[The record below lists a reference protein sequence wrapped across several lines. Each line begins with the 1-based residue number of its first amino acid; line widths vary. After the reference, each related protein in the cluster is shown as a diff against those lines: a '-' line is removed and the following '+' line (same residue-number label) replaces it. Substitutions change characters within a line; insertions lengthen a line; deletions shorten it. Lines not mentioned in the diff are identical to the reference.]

1 MKNALEAAGECCVTL
16 MMGMDSAVAQLVLLL
31 RSSDPAAAAAAAAPG
46 DVSIK
51 EILTAST
58 LLEEDEMV
66 VALAPGEVA
75 EAASKLPLSSSGDR

>member
-31 RSSDPAAAAAAAAPG
+31 RSSDPAAAAAAPG